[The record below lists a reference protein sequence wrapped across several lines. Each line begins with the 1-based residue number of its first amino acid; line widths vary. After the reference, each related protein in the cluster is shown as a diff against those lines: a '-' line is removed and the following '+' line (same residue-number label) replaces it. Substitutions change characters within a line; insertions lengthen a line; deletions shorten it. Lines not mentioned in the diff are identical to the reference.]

1 MHAVLEAMNKPHRCT
16 ERPGRHSAN
25 GHNNRKQGGLRFPP
39 RSRATSAVRAVT
51 RRSLLGHCSRVPGS
65 GWWVVKVALMLF
77 LASGRKDRRWS
88 QVVGK
93 VIPRYRV

>member
-1 MHAVLEAMNKPHRCT
+1 MHRKARQGLSQWTPN
-16 ERPGRHSAN
+16 S
-25 GHNNRKQGGLRFPP
+25 RKQGGLRFPP
-39 RSRATSAVRAVT
+39 RSRATSAVRAVA

-93 VIPRYRV
+93 VIPRYRVWNLFCESVVIL